1 MNTKEIDVNIATTIP
16 ATRGLGSNFGALL
29 GQPYYTVKAHN
40 TWQGGDEGWANDNEK
55 AKQGVFTGLLPN
67 RKINRYR
74 LEEHDIASAQYY
86 KNPITNEVGIAINL
100 NPEDGSYDMFFPLTI
115 GRGAAEAVAA
125 ALRGEGQNFFL
136 NPQVVANI
144 VNDANRAEVNNI
156 DTLIASLQKIKQG
169 LLTTVSQNEKLAVK
183 AAKERTDTQIVD
195 VDLKDVLKGNT
206 SATIEINAQP

>member
-1 MNTKEIDVNIATTIP
+1 MTCSS
-16 ATRGLGSNFGALL
+16 RS
-29 GQPYYTVKAHN
+29 
-40 TWQGGDEGWANDNEK
+40 
-55 AKQGVFTGLLPN
+55 
-67 RKINRYR
+67 
-74 LEEHDIASAQYY
+74 
-86 KNPITNEVGIAINL
+86 
-100 NPEDGSYDMFFPLTI
+100 PLKI

-206 SATIEINAQP
+206 SATIEINA